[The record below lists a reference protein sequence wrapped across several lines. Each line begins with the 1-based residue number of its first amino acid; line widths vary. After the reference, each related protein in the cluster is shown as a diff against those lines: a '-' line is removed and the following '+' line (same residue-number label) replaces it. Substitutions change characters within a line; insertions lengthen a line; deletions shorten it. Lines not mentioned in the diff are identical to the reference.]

1 MTKANL
7 LKILNE
13 KKEFLEKEFE
23 VQRIGL
29 FGSYAKNMQTSN
41 SDIDFYVE
49 FKKKTFDN
57 LSGLW
62 VYLEELFGK
71 KVDIVHYHKNSSE
84 NMMKN
89 IQKEVI
95 FG

>member
-23 VQRIGL
+23 VQKIGL

-57 LSGLW
+57 L
-62 VYLEELFGK
+62 
-71 KVDIVHYHKNSSE
+71 
-84 NMMKN
+84 
-89 IQKEVI
+89 
-95 FG
+95 